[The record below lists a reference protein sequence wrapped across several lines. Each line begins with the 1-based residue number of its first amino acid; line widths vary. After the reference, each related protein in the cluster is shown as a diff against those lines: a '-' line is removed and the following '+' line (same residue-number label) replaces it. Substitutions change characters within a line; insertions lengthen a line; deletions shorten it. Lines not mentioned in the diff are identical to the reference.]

1 MKGPLAW
8 LVPRA
13 LGKGVAFALMYL
25 SYVFFYF
32 DRKNYAFWLN
42 ELTRTVGRSKEEV
55 SVFGSVME
63 MAYGVGKLV
72 AGPLVDSTPPSIV
85 LWSTLALAS
94 GSNALMFQSSS
105 RALDLSLWALNG
117 LVQSAA
123 WPALAAIF
131 MNWFQ
136 DSPNRGIWYS
146 VLSTNQNVGSALTPV
161 LLTPLVS
168 LYGWRAATVAPGL
181 AGLVFAAVLL
191 LFTQEYPHA
200 HYEGVGAGRAGGAK
214 APKAAPTAAAPTA
227 AATKAAAPT
236 AATTKAAAA
245 KAPAQS
251 WSATLLAMVT
261 DVNLLSLGLGYA
273 FLTAVRVGVQD
284 WSLVFLQE
292 LRGVKL
298 EVARDCMVALELG
311 GFVGGIVAGAVS
323 DRLFAGRRGP
333 AIVLFQAAI
342 APVIAGVA
350 WAPLGPDVL
359 RAGLAGLYFLFG
371 FFSFGPHMLVGLTAR
386 EVFPQAPATAGS
398 FTKSLAQ
405 VGGTLAG
412 YPLSLVASHMGW
424 ASVATTWV
432 WCSLLGALCFVPL
445 LGVPAYQMASKSKA
459 A

>member
-1 MKGPLAW
+1 MGAGAAGEGATAGRMKGPLAW
-8 LVPRA
+8 VVPRA
-13 LGKGVAFALMYL
+13 LGKGTAFALMYL

-63 MAYGVGKLV
+63 MAYGAGKLV
-72 AGPLVDSTPPSIV
+72 AGPLVDSTPPSVV

-105 RALDLSLWALNG
+105 HALDLSLWAVNG
-117 LVQSAA
+117 VVQSAA

-161 LLTPLVS
+161 LLTPLVA

-181 AGLVFAAVLL
+181 AGLAFAAILL
-191 LFTQEYPHA
+191 LFTQEYPHE
-200 HYEGVGAGRAGGAK
+200 HYESGGSGRAGDASALKEASKAAPK
-214 APKAAPTAAAPTA
+214 APKV
-227 AATKAAAPT
+227 
-236 AATTKAAAA
+236 
-245 KAPAQS
+245 PAQS
-251 WSATLLAMVT
+251 WSATLLAMMT

-284 WSLVFLQE
+284 WSLIFLQE

-311 GFVGGIVAGAVS
+311 GFAGGIVAGAVS

-386 EVFPQAPATAGS
+386 EVFPQAPSTAGS

-412 YPLSLVASHMGW
+412 YPLSLVASNMGW
-424 ASVATTWV
+424 ASVAMTWV
-432 WCSLLGALCFVPL
+432 SCSLLGAVCFAPL
-445 LGVPAYQMASKSKA
+445 LLVPAYHTASKSKA